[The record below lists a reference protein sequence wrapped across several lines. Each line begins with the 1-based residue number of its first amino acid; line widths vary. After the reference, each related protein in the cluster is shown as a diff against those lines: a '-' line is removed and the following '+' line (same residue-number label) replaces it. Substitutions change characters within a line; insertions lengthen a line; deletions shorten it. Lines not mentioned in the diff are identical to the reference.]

1 MPAYAAPASHRASF
15 PEEHPLFAGIL
26 PAAPAALAQALAG
39 FDALLVAGAPVFTFR
54 VEGHCALFD
63 PGGPAI
69 WQLTA
74 DPAAAVNAGTGTA
87 ILGDVRRALEGLAAV
102 LPQATGPCRPAG
114 RGPAPEPPAG
124 GTLTAEQAL
133 RHVAQSMP
141 ADAIIAGRRRVI
153 ATSSSATSR
162 SAGRAASSP
171 WPAAGWAMSCRP
183 RWPWPWP
190 RRVAASWR

>member
-1 MPAYAAPASHRASF
+1 
-15 PEEHPLFAGIL
+15 
-26 PAAPAALAQALAG
+26 LAQALTG

-74 DPAAAVNAGTGTA
+74 DPAAANAGTGTA

-114 RGPAPEPPAG
+114 RTRPRARA
-124 GTLTAEQAL
+124 A
-133 RHVAQSMP
+133 
-141 ADAIIAGRRRVI
+141 RRRY
-153 ATSSSATSR
+153 AD
-162 SAGRAASSP
+162 GRAG
-171 WPAAGWAMSCRP
+171 AAARGA
-183 RWPWPWP
+183 
-190 RRVAASWR
+190 VDAG